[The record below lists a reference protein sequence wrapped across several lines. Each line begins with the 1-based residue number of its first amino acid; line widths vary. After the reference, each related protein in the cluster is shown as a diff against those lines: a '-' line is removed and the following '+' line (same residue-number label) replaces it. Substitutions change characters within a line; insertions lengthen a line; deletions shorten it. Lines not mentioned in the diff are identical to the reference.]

1 MIVSDQIHD
10 DKLST
15 SEFFLGGT
23 GREALE
29 KFLFR
34 SIPKTA
40 RAFDRPPQGDERKRV
55 PSERSEPGKTPSR
68 RRGQAPQATVRLSE
82 RSERK
87 KNLSVEPLSR

>member
-1 MIVSDQIHD
+1 M
-10 DKLST
+10 T
-15 SEFFLGGT
+15 SCQRQNFFLGGT

-29 KFLFR
+29 KFLFW

-40 RAFDRPPQGDERKRV
+40 RAFDRPPQGDGRKRV

-82 RSERK
+82 RSELKKK